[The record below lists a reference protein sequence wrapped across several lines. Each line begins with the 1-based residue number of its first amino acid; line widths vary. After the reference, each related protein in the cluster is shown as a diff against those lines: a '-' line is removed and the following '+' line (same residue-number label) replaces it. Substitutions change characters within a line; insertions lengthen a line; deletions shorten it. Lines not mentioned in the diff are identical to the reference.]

1 MAKTGEKPTKLED
14 LALVELALQRD
25 QGAFALL
32 LEKYRS
38 SLMTHILKYVT
49 VVEDAED
56 ICQRSFE
63 KAFMNNF
70 EHQLEE
76 AERGGMTVMPV
87 LLSDQD
93 IHDAEGIEIPQV
105 RFLRR
110 YPNDFA
116 ENGDGYLITP
126 FNNGKKRASKQLDDN
141 PYWGSDFAESLRI
154 TKSDAASFAGR
165 TATKN
170 ILAYVNVVMRRFY
183 ADSRIEGWDIYY
195 HPGESLSNESEAS
208 MWVSQLFDLVRFI
221 SPTQPTFMTPLVSV
235 GNFSP
240 DLRYRDEL
248 IHGRHGGWGRLEYSG
263 SCSASLTYK
272 IWTLSDLTAFSSTMK
287 AASSLAVGNLRRWT
301 GFPFPLSVQS
311 FFSLRFVL
319 LPITALADSM
329 PMSKY
334 FSLGSQPH
342 LTPFNTP

>member
-1 MAKTGEKPTKLED
+1 MMKQLIIC
-14 LALVELALQRD
+14 
-25 QGAFALL
+25 ALL
-32 LEKYRS
+32 LCNLTPVGARRQMSVKQAWKWVAGGPIKGVTDTLFKLETAEAGNSVR
-38 SLMTHILKYVT
+38 LKLDYA
-49 VVEDAED
+49 DFAAD
-56 ICQRSFE
+56 E

-154 TKSDAASFAGR
+154 SKSDAAAFAGR

-208 MWVSQLFDLVRFI
+208 VWGTSHLIYAIGMSSFMVVTVDGEDCDIQDAADADEALATLELFSRSHVFWYSGKSLPEDAMGKFKFRHINTDRDSADLV
-221 SPTQPTFMTPLVSV
+221 P
-235 GNFSP
+235 
-240 DLRYRDEL
+240 
-248 IHGRHGGWGRLEYSG
+248 
-263 SCSASLTYK
+263 
-272 IWTLSDLTAFSSTMK
+272 
-287 AASSLAVGNLRRWT
+287 
-301 GFPFPLSVQS
+301 
-311 FFSLRFVL
+311 
-319 LPITALADSM
+319 
-329 PMSKY
+329 
-334 FSLGSQPH
+334 
-342 LTPFNTP
+342 